1 MLSPASTITLS
12 NYPFVHVLYFS
23 GRALCGAEEAE
34 KTRVSKLTEIAYF
47 LAKEEIAFKKF
58 PAHVQQEMRHGVK
71 LRGAHL
77 NEKGCREFTECIN
90 DAMVEDLKNKIKN
103 TAFYSVLTDGS
114 TDSGILEKELTYI
127 LFLDAEGQLVSTL
140 LGLNDVEH
148 GTAEGLKKVLE
159 ETFAKMDMGNFKTHL
174 VGLGADG
181 ANVNLGKKKG
191 LAALLRAEIPWLV
204 SVHCFNHR
212 LELAMKDALDK
223 TYYSE
228 ITNTLMLLF
237 YAYKNSPKRLRELK
251 ALGDIMNEVVN
262 KPLKAHGTRWVQHK
276 LQATEALLKSYSV
289 VVAHLENMA
298 NDKTHDQ
305 AKAKGILDKVNNFK
319 FVSHLLYFQ
328 HLLRPISRLSV
339 TWQKEVVEAPLV
351 LATLNNLKQT
361 LGNMKDQ
368 QEYPGELKDI
378 ASAQQSVDADD
389 QLQNPITGDAENEP
403 QQPVMFKGTQLKK
416 VKVGLGYFL

>member
-1 MLSPASTITLS
+1 
-12 NYPFVHVLYFS
+12 
-23 GRALCGAEEAE
+23 
-34 KTRVSKLTEIAYF
+34 
-47 LAKEEIAFKKF
+47 
-58 PAHVQQEMRHGVK
+58 
-71 LRGAHL
+71 
-77 NEKGCREFTECIN
+77 
-90 DAMVEDLKNKIKN
+90 
-103 TAFYSVLTDGS
+103 
-114 TDSGILEKELTYI
+114 
-127 LFLDAEGQLVSTL
+127 
-140 LGLNDVEH
+140 
-148 GTAEGLKKVLE
+148 
-159 ETFAKMDMGNFKTHL
+159 
-174 VGLGADG
+174 
-181 ANVNLGKKKG
+181 
-191 LAALLRAEIPWLV
+191 
-204 SVHCFNHR
+204 
-212 LELAMKDALDK
+212 
-223 TYYSE
+223 
-228 ITNTLMLLF
+228 MLLF

-416 VKVGLGYFL
+416 VKVGLGYFLRHSQEYVGAIEKELEQRFDFDTKENEVLKSTRILDIRLWPDYDQNLGTYGNEDIANAAECFKDLLTVNMEDFDLDNVLPEWRELKMFIRDSGMAVYLTDPATIWAKCHKNFFSRFPTVMRIINILRVLPWSNGIVERCFSTMNKVKTDWRSTLGADSLEMLVRIKKTGPPCELYDACDAVELFFSKKPRRSMQPDECTQLGPSKKHKSD